1 MKCIAREWDREMWS
15 YKEKVRLGMQIPS
28 HVLGSLDYLL
38 KHTAEIDEKHTK
50 INRGTKTPSM
60 VAR

>member
-1 MKCIAREWDREMWS
+1 MWN

>member
-1 MKCIAREWDREMWS
+1 
-15 YKEKVRLGMQIPS
+15 MQIPS

-38 KHTAEIDEKHTK
+38 KHTAEIDEKHMK

-60 VAR
+60 VARWTWRKSDVNTSILRGLILMIL